1 MTIPKT
7 SIPYGTNPVLYI
19 DGQKA
24 LNQDYTQDT
33 DNFYIWFTTQFSTHQ
48 MQIQFT
54 APKNLQATGFGSLLA
69 VGIIVPEIIL
79 VYTIMAIR
87 HLKRKP
93 EDL

>member
-7 SIPYGTNPVLYI
+7 AIPYGANPVVYI

-24 LNQDYTQDT
+24 QDQGYTQDT
-33 DNFYIWFTTQFSTHQ
+33 DNFYIWYTTQFSTHQ
-48 MQIQFT
+48 MKIQFT
-54 APKNLQATGFGSLLA
+54 KPQNLQATGFESLLA

-93 EDL
+93 ENV